1 MRKLLSLAVH
11 YWKALAL
18 AFGIVTFLS
27 TMGPMV
33 DLIRE
38 VSVSGIEVTEQRPV
52 LTRTWAAGLL
62 TLSFLLLAS
71 LAATFTLFLEKESQ
85 RRKSGELASKSLAGM
100 MRAATRIVNHFYPT
114 LEHPP
119 YAVDEVSISRTVHA
133 NGDNEVKARLLVR
146 ACSQPLH
153 FWRISLVA
161 ESEAPGVEFLDEVD
175 FKITDNSAGEPLTYL
190 VTKNDIH
197 SKEIS
202 AFFLPFLLPD
212 QEAHEIV
219 YTYRWPGMSR
229 KLLVRG
235 GEVFNWTARSQ
246 GVIHRVEYCLYFDPE
261 LHRSHGLLCEVTG
274 AKIPGAVLKEAS
286 SDAGWRGWRYEARA
300 VPASSNLDCRIEVRT
315 RR

>member
-38 VSVSGIEVTEQRPV
+38 VSASGIETVEHSPV

-62 TLSFLLLAS
+62 TMSFLLLAS
-71 LAATFTLFLEKESQ
+71 LAATFTLFLEKEPL
-85 RRKSGELASKSLAGM
+85 KSGELAGKSLAGM

-114 LEHPP
+114 LERPP
-119 YAVDEVSISRTVHA
+119 YAVDEVSISRTIHA

-153 FWRISLVA
+153 FWRINLVA

-175 FKITDNSAGEPLTYL
+175 FKIMDNSAGEPLTYL
-190 VTKNDIH
+190 VTRNDIH

-212 QEAHEIV
+212 QAAHEIV

-235 GEVFNWTARSQ
+235 CEVFNWTARSQ
-246 GVIHRVEYCLYFDPE
+246 GIIHRVEYCLYFDPV
-261 LHRSHGLLCEVTG
+261 LHRNRGLLCEVMGT
-274 AKIPGAVLKEAS
+274 KIPGAALKEAN
-286 SDAGWRGWRYEARA
+286 SDAGWRGWRYEAQA
-300 VPASSNLDCRIEVRT
+300 VPASSDIDCRIEVRVK
-315 RR
+315 R